1 MARIRG
7 ARRAGA
13 SVALAALALAAV
25 ACGTAA
31 PPPKTP
37 AGDVP
42 SAGKF
47 PHARLTQIL
56 GKVVSED
63 GLVDYATLEKE
74 KNALDE
80 YLAEVARISPLGQPH
95 LFPTLEDQLAYWINA
110 HNAAALR
117 GVLLLG
123 IPKEL
128 SKRGSE
134 LDRRSFVFGGRKLTL
149 LGVTALLRKTY
160 PDARPVVA
168 LVRGRRG
175 GPALL
180 REAWDPKDLDAK
192 LDDAARA
199 FVKDPRFIQWTPGS
213 DVVKVTRVI
222 LDARGEFEKQ
232 QSATVSGDRLLVEAI
247 NRYRPGRERIL
258 ASRVEPLP
266 LDERLNDVSNR

>member
-1 MARIRG
+1 MARIPG
-7 ARRAGA
+7 ARRSTATL
-13 SVALAALALAAV
+13 VLAALALAAV

-31 PPPKTP
+31 PPPKKP
-37 AGDVP
+37 EGDVP
-42 SAGKF
+42 SAGRF
-47 PHARLTQIL
+47 PHARLTLIL
-56 GKVVSED
+56 EKVVSED
-63 GLVDYATLEKE
+63 GLVDYAALEKE
-74 KNALDE
+74 TGALDE
-80 YLAEVARISPLGQPH
+80 YLAEVARISPIGQPH
-95 LFPTLEDQLAYWINA
+95 LFPTLEDELAYWINA

-123 IPKEL
+123 IPKDL
-128 SKRGSE
+128 SKRGRE
-134 LDRRSFVFGGRKLTL
+134 LDHLSFVFGGRKLTL
-149 LGVTALLRKTY
+149 LGVTALLRKNY

-180 REAWDPKDLDAK
+180 REAWEPKDLDAK
-192 LDDAARA
+192 LDAAARA
-199 FVKDPRFIQWTPGS
+199 FVKNPRFIQWTPGS

-247 NRYRPGRERIL
+247 NRYLPGRERIL

-266 LDERLNDVSNR
+266 VDERLNDVSNR